1 VVSVSGNELA
11 DYARGGSAMEAVWIT
26 AQQRGLAVQPVSPV
40 FLYART
46 PEEFKDLSSAFC
58 DELLTLQSQFRA
70 LVGTEPGANQILV
83 LRLATSGPAS
93 VKSRRDPNRLRLRKN
108 SPWLP

>member
-1 VVSVSGNELA
+1 VSVTGNELV

-26 AQQRGLAVQPVSPV
+26 AQQRGLTVQPVSPV

-46 PEEFKDLSSAFC
+46 PGEFEELSATFRDELSS
-58 DELLTLQSQFRA
+58 LQSQFRA
-70 LVGTEPGANQILV
+70 LVGTEPDANQILV
-83 LRLATSGPAS
+83 LRLAVSGPAS

-108 SPWLP
+108 